1 MVHSLSQRH
10 RLMHNHTHVQ
20 LQHCLNLCCIGLHP
34 LPGDLPPSFV
44 EAQDLIGTAA
54 QLGTVDCQSKL
65 PSGATVYNKFKIR
78 SYPLPAA
85 FTVANGRKPAQVLAR
100 HFKTPQGLAEAVRK
114 AVQVQVMR
122 IQSSADLARC
132 TKRDACALIVTGSA
146 LHQDLR
152 AELRQLADK
161 HRAAVQFGVLNSTLY
176 ELQGE
181 LPDALNAKEAFH
193 VLRRLPS
200 DGKGDDKVLASR
212 SGRTTKV
219 FGLLQEVTAA
229 RLALAGV
236 AAEAASV
243 PRAKEWGSVL
253 KEVPGVAELPAAV
266 EARKARAA
274 AKKARQARN
283 KKKKKKAGKRK
294 RRNED
299 RSAPTSDDSGGAG
312 GRSKAEARRERR
324 AEARRRAARA
334 EVEGEVEEVDEEAV
348 RRAREQEQRERMAA
362 AAAASGHVPQ
372 AVGEEGE
379 DDYEWEE
386 EEEGEWQDGLE
397 ELEVI
402 EFDDEEEEEDEEE
415 L

>member
-10 RLMHNHTHVQ
+10 RLVHNHTQ

-132 TKRDACALIVTGSA
+132 AKRDACALIVTGSP
-146 LHQDLR
+146 LLQDLR

-200 DGKGDDKVLASR
+200 DGKGDNKVLASR

-253 KEVPGVAELPAAV
+253 KEVPAVAELPAAV

-283 KKKKKKAGKRK
+283 KKKKKAGKRK

-299 RSAPTSDDSGGAG
+299 RSAPTSDDSGDAW

-324 AEARRRAARA
+324 AEARRRAAKA
-334 EVEGEVEEVDEEAV
+334 EVGDGVEEVDEEAV

-372 AVGEEGE
+372 AVGEEVE
-379 DDYEWEE
+379 DDYEWE

-402 EFDDEEEEEDEEE
+402 EFDDDEEEDEEGEEE